1 MAASWPPLRPVEE
14 RAQSFWRQ
22 ERQSLED
29 ETAERNRL
37 EKEEKTLQSD
47 IESLQRCLTDAKT
60 RLNEESERLRR
71 HSTLEEHRR
80 LKDEEAKQKRLQEV
94 EETMRQ
100 AIRLELERELETSR
114 RLVLRSKRRNSFNV
128 AMSEDDR
135 EELLDALAG
144 LQTAESVEG
153 LRTQFVV
160 VQEALSDIQR
170 KRWRFVEDACSVVL
184 RQVFKMV
191 TSDEDEAIDYLD
203 SRNFTISTLEGVD
216 LCLQFVEPLIHSTV
230 SITDA
235 LDDEQE
241 AASQRGVL
249 VAALLH
255 LFAKVSNTS
264 EMKSRLVADVL
275 MCGVEF
281 HVILATLRFR
291 EELIECRRALLPS
304 YESDS
309 EAESDLDSDD
319 DEAMLRETGG
329 FENEDTLWIIE
340 QVAKAWGL
348 AKYRYFLQTSGQEY
362 SFAAWSYRGIGNFVH
377 AMLTDEQRGVHALPA
392 VVLPFSWL
400 FHIAAYAHYMI
411 RSEDHQVIT
420 NAMVSFPEANDRSST
435 LAVLKELVSKVAV
448 TDRFWIL
455 RGLIVKCPYGNV
467 AAVLVDFVRSDAVQ
481 AWSSSKSTLE
491 SPFKMVAISSLLQD
505 TLAQS
510 AERDLVLYADLI
522 ASCLSLLRF
531 LYIRDKDNI
540 TGIRS
545 KTTDGGIWDVLPR
558 ISKRLQLKIE
568 ESTSGDSHAG
578 SHSVE
583 NDFTHL
589 MILEASLGLTLEL
602 CN

>member
-1 MAASWPPLRPVEE
+1 MG
-14 RAQSFWRQ
+14 
-22 ERQSLED
+22 
-29 ETAERNRL
+29 
-37 EKEEKTLQSD
+37 K
-47 IESLQRCLTDAKT
+47 
-60 RLNEESERLRR
+60 
-71 HSTLEEHRR
+71 
-80 LKDEEAKQKRLQEV
+80 
-94 EETMRQ
+94 
-100 AIRLELERELETSR
+100 
-114 RLVLRSKRRNSFNV
+114 
-128 AMSEDDR
+128 

-362 SFAAWSYRGIGNFVH
+362 SFAAWSYRGIGNFAH

-411 RSEDHQVIT
+411 RSEDHQERLRGLELLRVAIGLCSNGKLALRVGNANNDIPQSFQSHAESFRERDLMSPLIQVIT